1 MWRTAKKEVWRGKKS
16 LKRCSQ
22 NGYPVSFI
30 LDVERKKLRKLQ
42 EAKKETE
49 TEKVTGCPHGWV
61 SLPYVR
67 GLSEPVARVL
77 RPLGINVAHRAEPW
91 KWRVCRNIKDQLQT
105 NKRKGVVYMIGC
117 EDCSSAYVGET
128 GKTLADRC
136 AEHQRHTRLGA
147 ADKSAVAE
155 HALTLG
161 HNINWKSA
169 KVLNTA
175 PGFVQRRV
183 KERLHIERLAK
194 TRPLMNKDKG
204 VKIEQFWLSSV

>member
-1 MWRTAKKEVWRGKKS
+1 M
-16 LKRCSQ
+16 
-22 NGYPVSFI
+22 
-30 LDVERKKLRKLQ
+30 ERKKLRKMQ

-67 GLSEPVARVL
+67 GLSDPVARVL

-91 KWRVCRNIKDQLQT
+91 KWRVCRNIKDQLQA
-105 NKRKGVVYMIGC
+105 NKQKGVVYMIEC
-117 EDCSSAYVGET
+117 EDCSSVYVGET
-128 GKTLADRC
+128 GRTLADRC

-155 HALTLG
+155 HALALE
-161 HNINWKSA
+161 HNIDWKSA
-169 KVLNTA
+169 KVLDTA
-175 PGFVQRRV
+175 AGLVQRRV
-183 KERLHIERLAK
+183 KESLHIQRMAK

-204 VKIEQFWLSSV
+204 LKVEQVWLGSV